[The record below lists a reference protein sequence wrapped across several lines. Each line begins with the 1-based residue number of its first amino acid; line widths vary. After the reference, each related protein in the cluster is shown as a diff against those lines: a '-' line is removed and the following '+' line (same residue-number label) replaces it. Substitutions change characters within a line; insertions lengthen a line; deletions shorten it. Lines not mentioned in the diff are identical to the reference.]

1 MKICIPQGVEYRCL
15 SVQKVE
21 GLAAEPLLQQ
31 EHHQL
36 CAPGR
41 PEVKKHKTSLS
52 TIVHT
57 ENNDTEN

>member
-1 MKICIPQGVEYRCL
+1 MKIYIPQGVEYRRL

-41 PEVKKHKTSLS
+41 PEVKNTRLP
-52 TIVHT
+52 
-57 ENNDTEN
+57 